1 MSFYDREVFQFLKDN
16 KDLVEEK
23 KFDALYFYA
32 LNMLGNYAI
41 HQITEI
47 LLQVINPLNY
57 MSSIPTDYLRSTSK
71 IDQVEIPEGIK
82 IVGARA
88 FRVSKS
94 IKNIEFPSTLIELD
108 RDVFFN
114 SNIERVDLIKTKVQ
128 TLPAG
133 TFVGC
138 DNLKSL
144 YLPKTLAQIDKA
156 CFDEIV
162 TKLKDIYYPGTSEE
176 FLKIRFDSVPEC
188 KYRVHCS
195 DMTLEMGE

>member
-1 MSFYDREVFQFLKDN
+1 MSYYDKEVFQFLKDN
-16 KDLVEEK
+16 KDLIEEK
-23 KFDALYFYA
+23 KFDELYFYA
-32 LNMLGNYAI
+32 LSMLGQHLVY
-41 HQITEI
+41 QITEI

-57 MSSIPTDYLRSTSK
+57 MSSIPTAYLRNSSEITQ
-71 IDQVEIPEGIK
+71 IEIPEGIK

-88 FRVSKS
+88 FRASKS
-94 IKNIEFPSTLIELD
+94 IKNIEFPSTVIELD

-114 SNIERVDLIKTKVQ
+114 SNVEKVDFTKTKIQ

-138 DNLKSL
+138 DRLKSL
-144 YLPKTLAQIDKA
+144 HLPKTLVQVDRA

-162 TKLKDIYYPGTSEE
+162 TQLKDIYYPGTSKE
-176 FLKIRFDSVPEC
+176 FLKIRFNSVPEC

>member
-1 MSFYDREVFQFLKDN
+1 MSYYDKEVFQFLKDN
-16 KDLVEEK
+16 KDLIEEK
-23 KFDALYFYA
+23 KFDELYFYA
-32 LNMLGNYAI
+32 LNMLGQHLVY
-41 HQITEI
+41 QVTEI

-57 MSSIPTDYLRSTSK
+57 MSSIPTAYLRNSSEITQ
-71 IDQVEIPEGIK
+71 IEIPEGIK
-82 IVGARA
+82 IVGTRA
-88 FRVSKS
+88 FRVSRS
-94 IKNIEFPSTLIELD
+94 IKDVEFPSTVIELD

-114 SNIERVDLIKTKVQ
+114 SYIENVDFAKTKIQ

-138 DNLKSL
+138 DRLKSL
-144 YLPKTLAQIDKA
+144 HLPKTLVQVDRA

-162 TKLKDIYYPGTSEE
+162 MQLKDIYYPGTSEE
-176 FLKIRFDSVPEC
+176 FLKIRFNSVPEC